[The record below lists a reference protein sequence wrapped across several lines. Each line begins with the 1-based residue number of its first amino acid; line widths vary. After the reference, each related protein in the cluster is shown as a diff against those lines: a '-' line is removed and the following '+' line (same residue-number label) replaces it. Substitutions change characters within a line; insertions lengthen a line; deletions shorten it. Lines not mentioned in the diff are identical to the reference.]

1 MSLPS
6 EWTTFLSLIVDL
18 LNECE
23 SRMFGQ
29 DYRVLENLLE
39 RLHSVRNGCKRV
51 ANSLEFTAENAVE
64 LDTTISKI
72 RILSESLQGVSDCLE
87 KKLYDIDASSYVSSW
102 LPEALVHRS
111 GLVGRPRLA
120 VNLVQVEFLRSWH
133 FSWTRIA
140 YTLCISR
147 TTLWRRLKE
156 AGYDLSTDG
165 RFSEISED
173 SLKKEILLIKQN
185 FPACGERMVIG
196 CLRSKGIFVPRHRVR
211 DIIREHDPVAVL
223 L

>member
-1 MSLPS
+1 MSLPN
-6 EWTTFLSLIVDL
+6 EWTTFLSLILDL

-23 SRMFGQ
+23 SRMSGQ

-51 ANSLEFTAENAVE
+51 ANSLAVTGEIAVE
-64 LDTTISKI
+64 SETTTSKI

-87 KKLYDIDASSYVSSW
+87 KKLYDIDASSYLSSW

-156 AGYDLSTDG
+156 
-165 RFSEISED
+165 
-173 SLKKEILLIKQN
+173 
-185 FPACGERMVIG
+185 V
-196 CLRSKGIFVPRHRVR
+196 
-211 DIIREHDPVAVL
+211 
-223 L
+223 